1 MSSFW
6 AIALIKHIS
15 QTQCLRTPQ
24 LFDISQ
30 KYKSFYN
37 AITLMFQIIIA
48 SRPKLNALYKQ
59 RIETETDSS
68 KTHNLVLNSIIGLKK
83 IYN

>member
-1 MSSFW
+1 
-6 AIALIKHIS
+6 
-15 QTQCLRTPQ
+15 
-24 LFDISQ
+24 
-30 KYKSFYN
+30 
-37 AITLMFQIIIA
+37 MFQIIIA